1 MPNILFIGA
10 HPDDV
15 ELGCGGAILKH
26 LENHDTVYIMV
37 VTDGESGSKTQ
48 QISGDRLTETV
59 KSLSFAGIAEENI
72 ICLHFPDTEV
82 WRERQKL
89 FEAIFQACMDYKI
102 DYVYTHSGES
112 YHQDHITIFEETI
125 RAAKGTSGV
134 FAYETNGGTRSSFAP
149 NFFIDIEG
157 VLKKKLG
164 MLQFHKSQSGKNYFD
179 LTAIEALSRVR
190 AAQSKIYKYAEAF
203 ELLRL
208 SLSITPSIKA
218 HNVTP
223 EIEFTGL
230 STRNHK
236 RSPLVSTGRVFI

>member
-1 MPNILFIGA
+1 MPNVLFIGA

-26 LENHDTVYIMV
+26 LENRDTVYVMV

-48 QISGDRLTETV
+48 QINGDRLNETI
-59 KSLSFAGIAEENI
+59 KSLTFAGISKKHL
-72 ICLHFPDTEV
+72 ICLHLPDTEV

-89 FEAIFQACMDYKI
+89 LDAIGETCKNYKI
-102 DYVYTHSGES
+102 DYVYTHSVQS
-112 YHQDHITIFEETI
+112 YHQDHVAIFEETI
-125 RAAKGTSGV
+125 RAAKETSGI

-149 NFFIDIEG
+149 NFFIDIES
-157 VLKKKLG
+157 VLKKKLR
-164 MLQFHKSQSGKNYFD
+164 MLQFHKSQSGKDYFD

-208 SLSITPSIKA
+208 SLSITPTATIADPASDFVTIMPHNRKKNTSI
-218 HNVTP
+218 
-223 EIEFTGL
+223 I
-230 STRNHK
+230 
-236 RSPLVSTGRVFI
+236 SPGGVFG